1 MGLVVVRFALGVF
14 FLFEG
19 IGKIA
24 WFASS
29 DPLMASLK
37 GWLEG
42 APSLSRWYLENV
54 AIPGAFVFARLVP
67 LGELGA
73 GGALL
78 LGFRTRVAAVLAFLM
93 VLNFHFASGALFRYG
108 FLTNGYALPVLGG
121 LAGLFVHRGRLPW
134 QAWSLGRL

>member
-1 MGLVVVRFALGVF
+1 MGLVVVRIALGVF

-19 IGKIA
+19 IGKIG
-24 WFASS
+24 WFADS
-29 DPLMASLK
+29 DLLEESLRE
-37 GWLEG
+37 WLAE
-42 APSLSRWYLENV
+42 APSLSRAYLENV
-54 AIPGAFVFARLVP
+54 AIPAAPVFARLVP

-73 GGALL
+73 GIAFL
-78 LGFRTRVAAVLAFLM
+78 LGFRTRLAATLAFLM

-134 QAWSLGRL
+134 SVSG